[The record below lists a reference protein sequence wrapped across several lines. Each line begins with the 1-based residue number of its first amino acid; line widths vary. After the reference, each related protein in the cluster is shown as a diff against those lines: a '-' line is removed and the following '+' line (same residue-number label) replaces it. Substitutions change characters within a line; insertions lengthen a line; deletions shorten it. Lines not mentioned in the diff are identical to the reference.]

1 MSVETLVV
9 ALVLFC
15 IAYFVIQRLVPAE
28 FKQLAMIILIGAVV
42 IWVVTHLNAL
52 LHCCST
58 G

>member
-1 MSVETLVV
+1 MSITSLVV

-28 FKQLAMIILIGAVV
+28 FKQLAMIVLIGAAV

-52 LHCCST
+52 LHCCT
-58 G
+58 T